1 MADFKEFIEQKTE
14 MNVRFGSFTHHLDA
28 ESAEKYADTE
38 YTLLVGLLLNATD
51 ECITERK
58 TVVAETEKPVVPK
71 KEKKDSFW
79 KRINVGTL
87 FDDPDEPT
95 IK

>member
-1 MADFKEFIEQKTE
+1 M
-14 MNVRFGSFTHHLDA
+14 RLC
-28 ESAEKYADTE
+28 
-38 YTLLVGLLLNATD
+38 D

-58 TVVAETEKPVVPK
+58 TVETEKDKPIAPK

-87 FDDPDEPT
+87 FDEPEEPT